1 MLRVNI
7 YKFNLIFKKKM
18 NFTNISLEKLNCSY
32 VADVTGG
39 IELLNFYWSGSV
51 KYVLLLI
58 AYNLFS
64 LMKQQQWTV
73 LLPTV

>member
-1 MLRVNI
+1 
-7 YKFNLIFKKKM
+7 M
-18 NFTNISLEKLNCSY
+18 NFTNISLEKLNCIY

-39 IELLNFYWSGSV
+39 VELLNFYWSGIV
-51 KYVLLLI
+51 KYFLLLI